1 MSAPRTRWLTL
12 AAVVSALVAL
22 CVPAPATA
30 SDGIHSPVRI
40 TQGAGYDR
48 PHGSG
53 QVRALQRRLRAAGLD
68 AGPVD
73 GRFGPLTEA
82 AVRRFQS
89 AQGLAVDGIVGPRT
103 APALRAP
110 VRLARGMGAELPRG
124 SKQVRALQRGLRAL
138 GIHPGP
144 VDGRFGPRTEA
155 AVRRFQR
162 AHALAVDGIVGP
174 RTARRLAHLRKP
186 ASPPTRTATP
196 PPRRPAAPPPAGKAP
211 GTQPAPRHTPMATNP
226 PSKPTKAHRSNNP
239 VELALVIGLVVL
251 LGTLLV
257 VGAMRWR
264 RRRSPPLVPAEQLTP
279 ATAAWA
285 ATHPGAMSERGP
297 QPRPDFKAAPLAQ
310 GIPERHSGSEA
321 SRAPT
326 VPGAPG
332 PAVASGEQAVP
343 GAPGPAVA
351 SGEPAEPGAPGPA
364 VASGE
369 PAVPGAPGPA
379 VASGEPAV
387 PGAPGP
393 AVASREQALPG
404 ASGAP
409 RSSRVRALG
418 YVSVPPGS
426 GFEAGARAQARAI
439 EAACTARGWAFV
451 GGVREAEPSS
461 GKGLERPGLN
471 HALERLAM
479 GEADC
484 LIVTDLA
491 RLTRSAAE
499 LAEVLEQIGRTGG
512 RLVVLD
518 PAIDTATESGR
529 LVARTLTTVS
539 GWEHQRL
546 AERTR
551 KGLAAARAQGASRR
565 PAVSDRPELVE
576 QITTMRASGMTLQA
590 IADALNAQGQPTV
603 RGGAR
608 WRPSSVQ
615 AALGYTRRP
624 RPAGRDARAE
634 QRERQDR

>member
-332 PAVASGEQAVP
+332 PAVASGE
-343 GAPGPAVA
+343 
-351 SGEPAEPGAPGPA
+351 
-364 VASGE
+364 
-369 PAVPGAPGPA
+369 
-379 VASGEPAV
+379 PAV

-404 ASGAP
+404 ASAAP

-590 IADALNAQGQPTV
+590 IADALNAQAQPTV
-603 RGGAR
+603 RGGAQ

>member
-1 MSAPRTRWLTL
+1 MSAPRTRWITL
-12 AAVVSALVAL
+12 FAVVSALVAL

-30 SDGIHSPVRI
+30 SDGIRSPVMI

-53 QVRALQRRLRAAGLD
+53 QVRSLQRRLRAAGLD

-73 GRFGPLTEA
+73 GRFGPLTES

-138 GIHPGP
+138 GVHPGA
-144 VDGRFGPRTEA
+144 VDGRFGPRTDA

-162 AHALAVDGIVGP
+162 ANALAVDGIVGP
-174 RTARRLAHLRKP
+174 RTARRLAHLRKS
-186 ASPPTRTATP
+186 ASPATRTTTP
-196 PPRRPAAPPPAGKAP
+196 PPRRRVAPPPARTSP
-211 GTQPAPRHTPMATNP
+211 GTQPAPRHTRVATSP
-226 PSKPTKAHRSNNP
+226 PHKPTKAHRGIDP
-239 VELALVIGLVVL
+239 GELALVIGLVVL
-251 LGTLLV
+251 AGTLFV
-257 VGAMRWR
+257 VGAVRWR
-264 RRRSPPLVPAEQLTP
+264 RRRSPPLAPAEQIRP
-279 ATAAWA
+279 ATAAWLATQPA
-285 ATHPGAMSERGP
+285 AMPERGP
-297 QPRPDFKAAPLAQ
+297 QARPDSEAAPLAQ
-310 GIPERHSGSEA
+310 AIPERHNGSEA
-321 SRAPT
+321 LRSP
-326 VPGAPG
+326 
-332 PAVASGEQAVP
+332 AVP
-343 GAPGPAVA
+343 GAPGRPVA
-351 SGEPAEPGAPGPA
+351 SR
-364 VASGE
+364 E
-369 PAVPGAPGPA
+369 PAVPGAPGPP
-379 VASGEPAV
+379 VASREPAV

-393 AVASREQALPG
+393 PVASREEALAG
-404 ASGAP
+404 ASAAP

-426 GFEAGARAQARAI
+426 EYTVGARAQAKAI
-439 EAACTARGWAFV
+439 EAGCAARGWAFV

-471 HALERLAM
+471 HALERLTR

-499 LAEVLEQIGRTGG
+499 LAGVLEQVGRTGG

-518 PAIDTATESGR
+518 PGIDTATETGR
-529 LVARTLTTVS
+529 LVARALTTVS
-539 GWEHQRL
+539 GWEHERL
-546 AERTR
+546 SERTR
-551 KGLAAARAQGASRR
+551 KGLAAARARGASGR
-565 PAVSDRPELVE
+565 PALSDRPELVK

-615 AALGYTRRP
+615 AALGYKRPPRRAEP
-624 RPAGRDARAE
+624 DARAE
-634 QRERQDR
+634 PRERQDH

>member
-12 AAVVSALVAL
+12 FAVVSALVAL

-30 SDGIHSPVRI
+30 SDGIRSPVMI

-48 PHGSG
+48 PHGSS

-73 GRFGPLTEA
+73 GRFGPLTDA

-89 AQGLAVDGIVGPRT
+89 AQRLAVDGIVGPRT

-138 GIHPGP
+138 GVHPGP
-144 VDGRFGPRTEA
+144 VDGRFGSRTEA

-162 AHALAVDGIVGP
+162 ANALAVDGIVGP
-174 RTARRLAHLRKP
+174 RTARRLAHLRKS
-186 ASPPTRTATP
+186 ASPATRTTTS
-196 PPRRPAAPPPAGKAP
+196 PPRRRAAPPPARTSP
-211 GTQPAPRHTPMATNP
+211 GTQPAPRHTPIATSP
-226 PSKPTKAHRSNNP
+226 PSKPTKAHGGIDP
-239 VELALVIGLVVL
+239 VELALVIALVVL
-251 LGTLLV
+251 AGTLLV
-257 VGAMRWR
+257 VGAVRWR
-264 RRRSPPLVPAEQLTP
+264 RRRSPPLAPAEQITP
-279 ATAAWA
+279 ATAAWLATQPA
-285 ATHPGAMSERGP
+285 AMPERGL
-297 QPRPDFKAAPLAQ
+297 QPRPDSEAAPLARAV
-310 GIPERHSGSEA
+310 PERHNGSEA

-332 PAVASGEQAVP
+332 PPVASREQAVP
-343 GAPGPAVA
+343 GAPGPPVA
-351 SGEPAEPGAPGPA
+351 PREQ
-364 VASGE
+364 
-369 PAVPGAPGPA
+369 AVPGAPGPP
-379 VASGEPAV
+379 VAPRDPTV
-387 PGAPGP
+387 PGAS
-393 AVASREQALPG
+393 A
-404 ASGAP
+404 AP
-409 RSSRVRALG
+409 TSSRVRALG
-418 YVSVPPGS
+418 YVSVPPGR
-426 GFEAGARAQARAI
+426 GYTAGARAQAKAI
-439 EAACTARGWAFV
+439 EAACAARGWAFV

-471 HALERLAM
+471 HALERLTR

-499 LAEVLEQIGRTGG
+499 LAEVLEQVARTGG

-518 PAIDTATESGR
+518 PGIDTATESGQ
-529 LVARTLTTVS
+529 LVARALTTVS

-551 KGLAAARAQGASRR
+551 KGLAAARARGASGR
-565 PAVSDRPELVE
+565 PALSDQPELVE
-576 QITTMRASGMTLQA
+576 QITTMRARGMTLQA

-603 RGGAR
+603 RGGAE

-615 AALGYTRRP
+615 AALGYKRP
-624 RPAGRDARAE
+624 PTPTERDARAE
-634 QRERQDR
+634 PRERQDR